1 MKSKKKIALIV
12 VIVLAI
18 IMLFPIPLH
27 LKDGGSVEYKA
38 LLYTITDVKRLNP
51 AIEEDNG
58 NGKLYLEGIT
68 IEILGMEVY
77 NNVK

>member
-27 LKDGGSVEYKA
+27 LNDGGSVEYKA

>member
-12 VIVLAI
+12 IIALAI
-18 IMLFPIPLH
+18 IMLFPMPIR

-51 AIEEDNG
+51 AMEEENG
-58 NGKLYLEGIT
+58 NGKLYIEGIT